1 MVHIVAMEEQRI
13 RHTPVM
19 LAEVCA
25 YLQPKPGQT
34 VIDATLGMAGHS
46 AAMLERIGPTGR
58 LIGIDRD
65 KESLEIARQRLGDCA
80 GRCSLVHANF
90 ADIDAVCSQVRAES
104 ADAILM
110 DLGLSSF
117 QLLDGQRGFS
127 FQLEGPL
134 DMRMDRSSYISAYD
148 LLNNL
153 NEDEISSLLW
163 SFGQERWHN
172 RIARSLVQERQKHP
186 IATTQ
191 ELSEIVVRAIPG
203 KYRHFHYR
211 IHPATRTFQA
221 VRIAVN
227 RELEALE
234 IALRKAINLLAP
246 DGRLCVISFHSLE
259 DRVVKWTLRKAAAE
273 GQVEIVTPKPLLP
286 SQEECRSNPPSRSA
300 KMRVCRKI

>member
-1 MVHIVAMEEQRI
+1 MVHIVAMEEQEK

-25 YLQPKPGQT
+25 HLQLKPGQT
-34 VIDATLGMAGHS
+34 VIDATLGLAGHS
-46 AAMLERIGPTGR
+46 RAILERIGPTGR

-65 KESLEIARQRLGDCA
+65 KESLEIARQRLGDGAGQCA
-80 GRCSLVHANF
+80 LVHANF
-90 ADIDAVCSQVRAES
+90 ADIDEVCRQVHAES
-104 ADAILM
+104 ADAILL

-148 LLNNL
+148 LVNNL

-163 SFGQERWHN
+163 SFGEERWHN

-191 ELSEIVVRAIPG
+191 ELSEIVVRSIPG

-234 IALRKAINLLAP
+234 IALRKAIALLAP
-246 DGRLCVISFHSLE
+246 QGRLCVISFHSLE

-273 GQVEIVTPKPLLP
+273 GLVDIVTPKPLLP
-286 SQEECRSNPPSRSA
+286 GEEECRSNPPSRSA